1 MKDKKGKA
9 LVMKLIDD
17 LISDDDETVDE
28 RTRPVE
34 KDNSDPDSQ
43 AATRLSDSSDKT
55 NRSEV
60 LELDVGEE
68 PEADETVRI
77 PDVPAR
83 AKAKSAAKSQ
93 PPGKAGATLTRTH
106 NTDDSTEVTGDAEH
120 SEHSIKSTVGRPT
133 ALRGGVFSSPTE
145 AALATSENLR
155 IAQSRI
161 LELEQ
166 EVERLR
172 VENEQL
178 AAAGETL
185 RRRGDE
191 AASKVTQLEDKLEQ
205 TVENSNQEVQL
216 MREGLAQKE
225 QEARQLR
232 NKLEETEARISTNIK
247 KIRVRE
253 RELEN
258 RLELVKMEGQALI
271 RSKDEIIL
279 DLKRQLDQLTIEMDN
294 YRNKGQELNRVLSE
308 KQDLLRRTVKAL
320 RIALSML
327 EGDEAAQP
335 PTKKV
340 KSG

>member
-1 MKDKKGKA
+1 MKNKKGKSLA
-9 LVMKLIDD
+9 MKLIDD
-17 LISDDDETVDE
+17 LINDEDTLDE
-28 RTRPVE
+28 KTRPVD
-34 KDNSDPDSQ
+34 KDDIDTDSRTATGPSSESD
-43 AATRLSDSSDKT
+43 TSDALVIDDVQSD
-55 NRSEV
+55 
-60 LELDVGEE
+60 
-68 PEADETVRI
+68 ADETVRL
-77 PDVPAR
+77 PQ
-83 AKAKSAAKSQ
+83 AKAKQKTQSAITKPRADETTAKSN
-93 PPGKAGATLTRTH
+93 PDETTA
-106 NTDDSTEVTGDAEH
+106 N
-120 SEHSIKSTVGRPT
+120 SEQAAPAPSSQTVRSTVGRAAPMRT
-133 ALRGGVFSSPTE
+133 GVFASPTE

-155 IAQSRI
+155 IAQNRI

-166 EVERLR
+166 ELERLR

-191 AASKVTQLEDKLEQ
+191 AASKVTRLEEKVSQTKENAEQ
-205 TVENSNQEVQL
+205 EMDL
-216 MREGLAQKE
+216 LREGLTEKE
-225 QEARQLR
+225 KEARQLR
-232 NKLEETEARISTNIK
+232 NKLEETEARISSNIK

-294 YRNKGQELNRVLSE
+294 YRSKGQELNRLLAE
-308 KQDLLRRTVKAL
+308 KQELTRRTVKAL

-327 EGDEAAQP
+327 EGDESAP
-335 PTKKV
+335 SSKKV